1 MKVDRRLLG
10 VRKPGSIFA
19 QTKPGSSRNLF
30 YLLSRAP
37 DTDAVVFAHDV
48 NRTAVLPF
56 QTHMGQ
62 YLSSAGSSYCHQVNE
77 GIRYKGQT

>member
-1 MKVDRRLLG
+1 MSIFVKTFMRFDRRLLG
-10 VRKPGSIFA
+10 VRKPGGIIA

-37 DTDAVVFAHDV
+37 HTDAVVFAHDV

-56 QTHMGQ
+56 QTHIVPT
-62 YLSSAGSSYCHQVNE
+62 HD
-77 GIRYKGQT
+77 

>member
-10 VRKPGSIFA
+10 VRKPGVIIA

-37 DTDAVVFAHDV
+37 HTDAVVFAHAV

-56 QTHMGQ
+56 QTYIVPGFYVPVY
-62 YLSSAGSSYCHQVNE
+62 YLLSE
-77 GIRYKGQT
+77 YKA